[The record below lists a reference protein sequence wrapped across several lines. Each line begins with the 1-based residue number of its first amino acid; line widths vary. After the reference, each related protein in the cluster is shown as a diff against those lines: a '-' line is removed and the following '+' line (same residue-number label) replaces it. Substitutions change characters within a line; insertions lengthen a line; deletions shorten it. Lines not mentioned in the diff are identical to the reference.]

1 MKSEMTDLIKR
12 LREADSYNKKYY
24 ALDPLHKEAA
34 DRIDELVEINKELTL
49 QLLAVHGQ
57 AADLLDKAV
66 VAEAKLT
73 KAVELLKT
81 MGDYN
86 KYVVAPFLAELE
98 GKK

>member
-49 QLLAVHGQ
+49 QLLAAYGQ
-57 AADLLDKAV
+57 AADALDRLA
-66 VAEAKLT
+66 
-73 KAVELLKT
+73 KAVERLKT
-81 MGDYN
+81 MADYN
-86 KYVVAPFLAELE
+86 KYVIAPFLAELE
-98 GKK
+98 KKE